1 MKNIEYRYPYSREQF
16 IENCKTVYREHQ
28 DKYLIKFNGDDEIL
42 FGVERAGHSGGYWF
56 KSRLIERENG
66 LHIIGEMILMDSDNK
81 KIEFSKK
88 DKIKETLF
96 MIIFIILTWWLI
108 IIVWFIKATNKLY
121 NKIIGKKLEP
131 QLTKEEKLDRLMI
144 NLLCCEKIQSAE
156 WTV

>member
-1 MKNIEYRYPYSREQF
+1 MKNIEYRYPYSRETF
-16 IENCKTVYREHQ
+16 INNCITMDREVNEDYR
-28 DKYLIKFNGDDEIL
+28 IKFSGDDEIL

-56 KSRLIERENG
+56 KSRLIESDNG
-66 LHIIGEMILMDSDNK
+66 LHIIGEMILMDFDNK

-96 MIIFIILTWWLI
+96 MIIFIILTWWLFI
-108 IIVWFIKATNKLY
+108 IFWIVKTTNKLY

-144 NLLCCEKIQSAE
+144 NLLCCEKVQE
-156 WTV
+156 